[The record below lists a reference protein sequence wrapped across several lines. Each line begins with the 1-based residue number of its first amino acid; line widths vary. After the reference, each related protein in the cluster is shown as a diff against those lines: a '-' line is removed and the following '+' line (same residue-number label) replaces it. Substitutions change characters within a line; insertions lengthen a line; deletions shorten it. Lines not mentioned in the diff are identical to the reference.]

1 MYLSSGCV
9 MADSVET
16 EKSVWL
22 NPFGLAMVA
31 YYLVMALVG
40 ICIPDDILKAN
51 AWARE
56 FSDFMASIVSQI
68 DRITQIGIKPDVNRF
83 YFSVLWAG
91 SPLLLSIA
99 SLMIWDAKRRGV
111 APVWTTPF
119 WKSFWPILFGFFVCV
134 FVWQVTWMTD
144 PSLRISRFYFA
155 NPIGRGLLGQTFV
168 FGLIFFGSGI
178 VLWALGWLTG
188 YIPRNI
194 ERQHHG

>member
-1 MYLSSGCV
+1 
-9 MADSVET
+9 
-16 EKSVWL
+16 
-22 NPFGLAMVA
+22 MVA

-40 ICIPDDILKAN
+40 ACIPDDILKAN

-68 DRITQIGIKPDVNRF
+68 DRITAVGIKPDVNRF

-91 SPLLLSIA
+91 SPLLLFIVI
-99 SLMIWDAKRRGV
+99 LMMWDAKKRGV
-111 APVWTTPF
+111 APLWTAPF
-119 WKSFWPILFGFFVCV
+119 WKTFWPILFGLVICAFA
-134 FVWQVTWMTD
+134 WQVTWMVN
-144 PSLRISRFYFA
+144 PSLRISRFYFG
-155 NPIGRGLLGQTFV
+155 NPIGRGLLGQLLAV
-168 FGLIFFGSGI
+168 GPILVSPGI